1 LSWRLWTLQTIRIDA
16 NVKVRLKAEFTA
28 VCPIS
33 ETADI
38 YEVEVEYEGRGE
50 YIELGSFKR
59 YLESFRNEKIYHEQL
74 CEKIWKDMKYV
85 LGENTPVRVR
95 LTSRYLGITVV
106 VEMGEG
112 TQP

>member
-1 LSWRLWTLQTIRIDA
+1 
-16 NVKVRLKAEFTA
+16 LKAEFTA

-38 YEVEVEYEGRGE
+38 YEVEIEYEGKGE
-50 YIELGSFKR
+50 YLELGSFKR

-74 CEKIWKDMKYV
+74 CEKIWNDVKYV

-95 LTSRYLGITVV
+95 LTSRYLGITVT
-106 VEMGEG
+106 VEKCEG

>member
-1 LSWRLWTLQTIRIDA
+1 MSWRPWTLQTIRIDA
-16 NVKVRLKAEFTA
+16 NVKIRLKAEFTA

-38 YEVEVEYEGRGE
+38 YEVEIEYEGRGE

-59 YLESFRNEKIYHEQL
+59 YLESFRDTKIHHEQL
-74 CEKIWKDMKYV
+74 CEKIWKDIKYV

-95 LTSRYLGITVV
+95 LTSRYLGITVT
-106 VEMGEG
+106 VEKGEG
-112 TQP
+112 TKT

>member
-1 LSWRLWTLQTIRIDA
+1 MSWRFRILQTIRIDA

-33 ETADI
+33 DTADI
-38 YEVEVEYEGRGE
+38 YEIEIEYEGKGE
-50 YIELGSFKR
+50 FIELGSFKR

-74 CEKIWKDMKYV
+74 CEKIWKDVKYV
-85 LGENTPVRVR
+85 LGENTPVRVK

-106 VEMGEG
+106 VEKGEG
-112 TQP
+112 T